1 MKPDSQEASPGGS
14 REGQEAFNLSYAP
27 GPSIVVD
34 YNKCSLLPHADQE
47 TLLNYASRIDFLCE
61 ASTDLKLVHRKPR
74 ASSCTD
80 NQRLSDNLKL
90 G

>member
-1 MKPDSQEASPGGS
+1 VKPDSQEAS
-14 REGQEAFNLSYAP
+14 NLSYAP

-61 ASTDLKLVHRKPR
+61 QASTDLKLVHRKPR
-74 ASSCTD
+74 ACSCTD
-80 NQRLSDNLKL
+80 NQRLPDNLKL